1 MVEYTKVNV
10 KLSDSQIKKLKD
22 AVKNDTGTTLRISFK
37 MFDGNDLPHEL
48 SLTTRQKTKYEMLL
62 IIICQLI

>member
-22 AVKNDTGTTLRISFK
+22 TVKDNTGTTLRISLKIFN
-37 MFDGNDLPHEL
+37 GNNLPHEL
-48 SLTTRQKTKYEMLL
+48 LLATRQKTKQEMLL